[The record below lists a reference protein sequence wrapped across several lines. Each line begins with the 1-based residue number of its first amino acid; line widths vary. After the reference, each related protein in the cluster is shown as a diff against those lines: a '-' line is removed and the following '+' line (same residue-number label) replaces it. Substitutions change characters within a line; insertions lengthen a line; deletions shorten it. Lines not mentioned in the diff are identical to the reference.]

1 MLATPEVLNEETCVI
16 RYSGVFCCF
25 CCICGSQSEETTTVT
40 QQPSTTSEKT
50 VVTKDGEVIATI
62 EKVDVPTKTI
72 TVKTEKNGEMK
83 TYTYTTKTS
92 WGTKDKVIKVED
104 LKTGDVVYLNANPEN
119 VITRITTKTITTEN
133 PEQPPQK

>member
-1 MLATPEVLNEETCVI
+1 MKKLALFAILGFFVAFVG
-16 RYSGVFCCF
+16 YAVA
-25 CCICGSQSEETTTVT
+25 QSEETTTVQ

-72 TVKTEKNGEMK
+72 TVKTEKNGETK

-104 LKTGDVVYLNANPEN
+104 LKTGDIVILNATPEN
-119 VITRITTKTITTEN
+119 VVSRIRVREITTE
-133 PEQPPQK
+133 EQPPQQ

>member
-1 MLATPEVLNEETCVI
+1 MKKLALFAILGFFV
-16 RYSGVFCCF
+16 VFV
-25 CCICGSQSEETTTVT
+25 GYAVAQSEETTTTTVQ

-72 TVKTEKNGEMK
+72 TVKTEKSGETK
-83 TYTYTTKTS
+83 TYTYTTKTT

-104 LKTGDVVYLNANPEN
+104 LKTGDVIILNATPEN
-119 VITRITTKTITTEN
+119 VVSRIRVKEITTE
-133 PEQPPQK
+133 EVPPQQ